1 MAPPVPA
8 PTGLPDRLNAWLNDP
23 EDPLWER
30 PGPTAR
36 QRRYDV
42 VGALAFVAA
51 ALVMT
56 VLAKSMG
63 IRLDGEADW
72 RGYVA
77 IALMIVPLAARR
89 RLPLT
94 VLVVSSAAFV
104 ALSYLSPEVSSQVV
118 FQVAY
123 FAALYAAVA
132 WAPDRRLLWIAMGL
146 VLLAMALWI
155 VINFTVSAGYAEM
168 FKSDDGPTGP
178 LPQTLA
184 AVLYTAGINL
194 VYFGGA
200 IAVGRSSWRAALQRE
215 RLAAQAEH
223 IRQQGSELARRA
235 VVDERLRIARELHDV
250 VAHHV
255 SVIGVQAGA
264 ARKVLTRSPD
274 AAAEALR
281 TIEDASRTAVG
292 EMRSLLGV
300 LRSETDTVR
309 GGDGGRA
316 PEPGLAE
323 LRELVASQRRPGL
336 DVELALVEQR
346 PGDLEAVAGPVG
358 LSLYR
363 TAQESLANVVR
374 HSTATRV
381 QVTLRTGGADGA
393 RWAEVEAVDNG
404 QGRPGSHGSGYGLR
418 GIRERVHLHGGEAEI
433 GPRAQ
438 TAGWRVRVRLPL
450 GRATGGPIAPAPAG
464 RPSLQPA
471 GELPHAAQRRS

>member
-8 PTGLPDRLNAWLNDP
+8 STGLPERLNAWLNDP
-23 EDPLWER
+23 VDPLWER
-30 PGPTAR
+30 PRPDAR
-36 QRRYDV
+36 QLRNDV
-42 VGALAFVAA
+42 VGVAVFLAVAL
-51 ALVMT
+51 LMT
-56 VLAKSMG
+56 MLAKNMG
-63 IRLDGEADW
+63 MRLDDEAAW
-72 RGYVA
+72 RAYLAVG
-77 IALMIVPLAARR
+77 LMILPLAVRR
-89 RLPLT
+89 RFPLG

-104 ALSYLSPEVSSQVV
+104 ALSYLSPEVASQIS

-155 VINFTVSAGYAEM
+155 AIGFTISSGYAAMLTSYER
-168 FKSDDGPTGP
+168 PQGP
-178 LPQTLA
+178 LSQVTA
-184 AVLYTAGINL
+184 AVLYSAAINFL
-194 VYFGGA
+194 YFGGA
-200 IAVGRSSWRAALQRE
+200 IAMGRTSWRGALRRE
-215 RLAAQAEH
+215 RMAAQSER
-223 IRQQGSELARRA
+223 IRQQADELARRA

-264 ARKVLTRSPD
+264 ARKVLTRTPD

-323 LRELVASQRRPGL
+323 LRELVAAQRRPGL
-336 DVELALVEQR
+336 DVELAVVER
-346 PGDLEAVAGPVG
+346 HPGDLGAVTGPVA

-363 TAQESLANVVR
+363 TAQESIANVVR

-381 QVTLRTGGADGA
+381 QVTLRTGGSDGA
-393 RWAEVEAVDNG
+393 RWSEVEVVDNG
-404 QGRPGSHGSGYGLR
+404 HPRPGTDGSGYGLR

-438 TAGWRVRVRLPL
+438 ATGWRVRVRLPVSRVAA
-450 GRATGGPIAPAPAG
+450 GPGVPASSGATA
-464 RPSLQPA
+464 LQPS
-471 GELPHAAQRRS
+471 G